1 MLKKVIIFDFDGV
14 IVDTIQLSYSANKD
28 LLPDLELSEW
38 RSWSNGNFH
47 AAVAERADLQFLFSG
62 NNIGHY
68 RNKYNKGV
76 LEIPPING
84 ISEVVHKLHKDYIL
98 AIISSNSQGPI
109 ESYLQKYNLF
119 SYFSDILGEETHKS
133 KVVKFQMIVDKHKIE
148 PDEIL
153 IITDSLGDII
163 EANEAGIKS
172 IGVIW
177 GVHDSGT
184 LNRAN
189 PHLIVASPSELV
201 EGVKSVIGV

>member
-1 MLKKVIIFDFDGV
+1 MPKKVIIFDFDGV
-14 IVDTIQLSYSANKD
+14 IVDTIQLSFSANKD

-47 AAVAERADLQFLFSG
+47 AALAERADLQFLFSG

-68 RNKYNKGV
+68 RNKYKKGV
-76 LEIPPING
+76 LG
-84 ISEVVHKLHKDYIL
+84 ILPVIGIEEVVRELHNDYSL
-98 AIISSNSQGPI
+98 AIISSSSQNPI
-109 ESYLQKYNLF
+109 KSYLKKYNLH
-119 SYFSDILGEETHKS
+119 SYFSDVLGEETHKS
-133 KVVKFQMIVDKHKIE
+133 KVVKFQMIIDKYKTK
-148 PDEIL
+148 PDEML

-172 IGVIW
+172 IGVVW

-184 LNRAN
+184 LDKAN

-201 EGVKSVIGV
+201 DGVKSIIGV